1 MLRALFLISVLFLL
15 NSCDVEQILSQT
27 NGLNEKLSSEEAA
40 LGLKEALEIGI
51 TRGAEQLAQKDG
63 YFKNPVI
70 KIPFPPEA
78 EKIANTLRDIGLGS
92 LVDDVELSVNRAA
105 EDAAKK
111 AVPIFVNAI
120 KSMTFSD
127 AMNILFGDNHAA
139 TNYLKGR
146 TTQALSSEFK
156 PVIQTSLDKVNATK
170 FWTDAITAYNK
181 IPFIK
186 KMNPDLVD
194 YVNEKA
200 LEGLFYVVAQE
211 EEKIRENPVERTT
224 DLLKKV
230 FNYYDQNK

>member
-1 MLRALFLISVLFLL
+1 MLRSFFLLSVLFLF
-15 NSCDVEQILSQT
+15 NSCDVEQVLSQT
-27 NGLNEKLSSEEAA
+27 TGLNKLSSEEAA
-40 LGLKEALEIGI
+40 LGLKQALEFGI

-78 EKIANTLRDIGLGS
+78 EKVANSLRNIGLGS
-92 LVDDVELSVNRAA
+92 LVDDIELSINRAA

-111 AVPIFVNAI
+111 AVPIFVDAI
-120 KSMTFSD
+120 KKMTFSD

-146 TTQALSSEFK
+146 TTQALTGEFK

-170 FWTDAITAYNK
+170 YWTDAITAYNK

-200 LEGLFYVVAQE
+200 LEGLFHVVAQE